1 MKNMELIMPE
11 KFVSDLQNNLTIIPL
26 QGAILNYAWG
36 GTQFIPG
43 LLNKDNKDQKPFAE
57 LWIGTHQKGSAKAQI
72 AEETVQLARLIDLF
86 PDKILGSRV
95 LGQFNKKLPYLLKVL
110 DAHKMLSIQVHP
122 SKEQAQLGF
131 MQENMRH
138 IAMEARERNFKDDN
152 HKPEVHVA
160 LSDFWMLHGF
170 RPVKEIKQILE
181 NIPEFHIFEISLHTS
196 DLAHLYKKIMELPQS
211 QVDFVLAP
219 VIGRLQ
225 PLYHAGRLDK
235 NNPDFWAVRAAEQ
248 FPLKGGH
255 LDRGIF
261 SIYLLNLLHLK
272 PGQGTFQDAGIP
284 HAYLEGITVELM
296 ANSDNV
302 LRGGLTPKHIDVP
315 ELLNIL
321 NFKAQ
326 KPKIINGT
334 KISETEIVYKT
345 PAKEFLLSK
354 ININKRKAHT
364 SRRKHGPDTVIVMEG
379 TVEVSNGKNKII
391 FQQGNIFLA
400 PADIYYKVQAQSK
413 AVLFKATVPM

>member
-1 MKNMELIMPE
+1 MPE
-11 KFVSDLQNNLTIIPL
+11 KSVSNLQNHLTIIPL
-26 QGAILNYAWG
+26 QGTIVNYAWG
-36 GTQFIPG
+36 GSQFIPR
-43 LLNKDNKDQKPFAE
+43 LLNINNEGENPFAE
-57 LWIGTHQKGSAKAQI
+57 LWIGTHHRGSAKAHVAQDTI
-72 AEETVQLARLIDLF
+72 SLARLIEMA
-86 PDKILGSRV
+86 PNQILGERV
-95 LGQFNKKLPYLLKVL
+95 QGRFNNKLPYLLKIL

-131 MQENMRH
+131 MQENMQH
-138 IAMEARERNFKDDN
+138 ISMDARERNYKDDN

-211 QVDFVLAP
+211 QVDYVLAP
-219 VIGRLQ
+219 LIARLQ
-225 PLYHAGRLDK
+225 PLYHAGRLEK
-235 NNPDFWAVRAAEQ
+235 SNPDFWAVRAAEQ

-261 SIYLLNLLHLK
+261 SVYLLNLVHLK
-272 PGQGTFQDAGIP
+272 PGQGTYQDAGTP
-284 HAYLEGITVELM
+284 HAYLEGINVELM

-321 NFKAQ
+321 NFKTQ
-326 KPKIINGT
+326 KPKIIIGV
-334 KISETEIVYKT
+334 KISETEKIFKT

-354 ININKRKAHT
+354 IDISKSKTHV
-364 SRRKHGPDTVIVMEG
+364 SKRKHGPDTFIVMEG
-379 TVEVSNGKNKII
+379 MVEVISGKDKYI
-391 FQQGNIFLA
+391 FQRGHIFLVSSN
-400 PADIYYKVQAQSK
+400 IYYKIQAQAK
-413 AVLFKATVPM
+413 ATLFKATVPI